1 MRSMAQPSDKIPFA
15 STLVAK
21 TAATLPPG
29 PLKAQ
34 LEHTGSEQHGLFM
47 AIASMIELSQQK
59 PGPMS
64 EKAKAA
70 EAAEKPP
77 VK

>member
-1 MRSMAQPSDKIPFA
+1 MRAMAQPSEKLPFA
-15 STLVAK
+15 SSLVAR

-29 PLKAQ
+29 PLKASI
-34 LEHTGSEQHGLFM
+34 EHVGSKEHELFM

-70 EAAEKPP
+70 EAEKPP